1 MLKRLITF
9 GVQRT
14 VNGPA
19 KSWVF
24 TSGAMLLMRIVSG
37 QTGRRETIDLSNTK
51 PGDKILIEHLPITHK
66 QQLKQFKADAKTD
79 KKSDKAAKKAKK
91 ASNKTAKQVKKA
103 GKVEARAAKRAARA
117 RRKATKVRRS
127 ERRRTSV

>member
-51 PGDKILIEHLPITHK
+51 PGDKILIEHLPITHGE
-66 QQLKQFKADAKTD
+66 QMKQFKRAAKDDAKAE
-79 KKSDKAAKKAKK
+79 KAAKASAK
-91 ASNKTAKQVKKA
+91 ASRKASKKA
-103 GKVEARAAKRAARA
+103 GKAQKRAERKA
-117 RRKATKVRRS
+117 RRS
-127 ERRRTSV
+127 S